1 MSDKQRPN
9 SPGPD
14 LRTES
19 EGRGASVALA
29 RDLAE
34 DLQRRLTQI
43 RIVAGPDASQLVD
56 QCEQAVGEILG
67 RIGSNS
73 ASKPDES

>member
-9 SPGPD
+9 PPGPD

-29 RDLAE
+29 RDLVE

-43 RIVAGPDASQLVD
+43 RTIAGPDASQLVD

-67 RIGSNS
+67 GIDPDS
-73 ASKPDES
+73 ASKPGDS